1 MSASS
6 LEDVGSHLNIQ
17 RDPHFT
23 SICCFGFEEWLP
35 SRLTAPILTSASI
48 MSPQSPAR
56 RSAAGGLNS
65 PQRSASRS
73 WRWKL
78 CPDTSLAPCPYDFE
92 VLLRSPAPQRSA
104 RCHPIAGCCLPSCDR

>member
-1 MSASS
+1 MSVSS

-17 RDPHFT
+17 RGPHFT
-23 SICCFGFEEWLP
+23 SICCFGFEELLP

-56 RSAAGGLNS
+56 RSAAGGLTS

-78 CPDTSLAPCPYDFE
+78 CPGHKFGPLLLPPHHHPTTLKCYCEALPHRDLLAAIP
-92 VLLRSPAPQRSA
+92 
-104 RCHPIAGCCLPSCDR
+104 